1 MINID
6 NIVKEFVEK
15 KWSGRVHKVPRV
27 WLTSIGG
34 GLFYEVEGE
43 LIKHMEQHVSLYHK
57 PTAENSSS
65 EPEHAENQILSAF
78 GLQISKDEGE
88 VVGYWIKEKA

>member
-15 KWSGRVHKVPRV
+15 KWAGRIEKVSRV
-27 WLTSIGG
+27 WLTSIGD

-43 LIKHMEQHVSLYHK
+43 ITKHLEQHASLYHK
-57 PTAENSSS
+57 PSIEQSSN
-65 EPEHAENQILSAF
+65 EPEHAENVIASFF
-78 GLQISKDEGE
+78 GLQIAKDDGE
-88 VVGYWIKEKA
+88 VVGYWIKEKT